1 MKDLFYIQLSVKKEL
16 KKELLDAKEKP
27 SVNMSRV

>member
-27 SVNMSRV
+27 SSNMSRV